1 MSNVD
6 LVVMPGDRVGLVG
19 SNGAGKS
26 TLLQCIAGFRPMDEG
41 TCIVKNGAR
50 MGKPR
55 LFVPVTISTSTVF
68 VFAIVITDF

>member
-6 LVVMPGDRVGLVG
+6 LMVMPGDRVGLVG

-50 MGKPR
+50 MGESYRRGPSKAS
-55 LFVPVTISTSTVF
+55 VE
-68 VFAIVITDF
+68 